1 MTNDNLPHE
10 LVELEHH
17 ECWAALRSADLGRL
31 AFDVE
36 GRPQIFPV
44 NYVVDQGTV
53 VFRTSSGSHL
63 AAAADGRPV
72 AFEADGRSEDQAWSV
87 VVTGTA
93 RVVNDLYESLDAAEL
108 PIHPEQGGRKNAIVR
123 ITATEVT
130 GRRFPIAD
138 GDSWDSSLTSA
149 HRASPE

>member
-1 MTNDNLPHE
+1 MTNDDRPPE
-10 LVELEHH
+10 RVELEHH
-17 ECWAALRSADLGRL
+17 ECWSVLRSTELGRL

-36 GRPQIFPV
+36 GLPQIFPV

-53 VFRTSSGSHL
+53 VFRTGSGSHL

-72 AFEADGRSEDQAWSV
+72 AFEADGRTDDQAWSV

-93 RVVNDLYESLDAAEL
+93 RVVTDFYESIDAAEL
-108 PIHPEQGGRKNAIVR
+108 PIHPEQAGSKNSIVR
-123 ITATEVT
+123 ITAAEVT

-138 GDSWDSSLTSA
+138 GDGWDSWLTTA
-149 HRASPE
+149 RRASPE